1 MGDGT
6 GGTEKQIGT
15 TTTAYDCSALVRRI
29 EPSAN
34 GATWGDD
41 QSRRGECF
49 AEYGATGTNTNRIWK
64 TCLFKGNLLRF
75 SK

>member
-34 GATWGDD
+34 GATWNTD
-41 QSRRGECF
+41 RKCY
-49 AEYGATGTNTNRIWK
+49 AEFGATSNSGNQYWR
-64 TCLFKGNLLRF
+64 TCLFDSKLL
-75 SK
+75 